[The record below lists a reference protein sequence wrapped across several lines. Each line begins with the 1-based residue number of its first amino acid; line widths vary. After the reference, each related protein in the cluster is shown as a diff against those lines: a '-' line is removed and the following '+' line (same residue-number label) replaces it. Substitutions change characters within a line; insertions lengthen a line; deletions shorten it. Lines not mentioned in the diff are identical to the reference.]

1 MTAVTCIV
9 EQLAEAVA
17 VDDDRTFLPHG
28 GLTKAALARCDG
40 TTQRIDMTAHH
51 GILTYDPSEFLIT
64 ARAGTRIAELQ
75 AALAEHG
82 QYLPCDPLFGKAG
95 ATLGGTLASGI
106 SGSSRLLYGG
116 LRDFV
121 MEVELIDGTG
131 SLVRGG
137 GKVVKNAAGFDLPK
151 LLVGSYG
158 RLGIITEA
166 TFKVFPQPPAFATLK
181 VACKNLAIALERS
194 QTLLAKPLPI
204 AALDLR
210 TTAVTVE
217 PSHWELLARCG
228 APAASLPAVLERM
241 QKLLGCTGDCLTH
254 QADAMLWQE
263 QAEFAEHPVGENES
277 LLRVAMHPALMTE
290 FDRQL
295 RTLPVAATA
304 VYTGGASVAWV
315 RYQCGALTEID
326 RLLSS
331 LKLSGIAVLDCEEQ
345 PATQIGLGQPN
356 WRISANR
363 IQKALDPRQ
372 RFLPY

>member
-1 MTAVTCIV
+1 MTVLSCIV

-17 VDDDRTFLPHG
+17 ADDDRTFLPHG
-28 GLTKAALARCDG
+28 GLTKAALARCAG
-40 TTQRIDMTAHH
+40 NTQCIDMTAHH
-51 GILTYDPSEFLIT
+51 GILTYDPSEFLVT
-64 ARAGTRIAELQ
+64 ARAGTRITELQ

-82 QYLPCDPLFGKAG
+82 QYLPCDPLFGGAG
-95 ATLGGTLASGI
+95 STLGGTLASGI

-210 TTAVTVE
+210 NDELATATGDW
-217 PSHWELLARCG
+217 HLLVRCG

-241 QKLLGCTGDCLTH
+241 QKLLVCSGECFNQ
-254 QADAMLWQE
+254 QADDTLWKE
-263 QAEFAEHPVGENES
+263 QAEFIEDPVGTNES
-277 LLRVAMHPALMTE
+277 LLRVAMHPALLAA

-295 RTLPVAATA
+295 RTMSVAATA
-304 VYTGGASVAWV
+304 IYSGGASVAWV
-315 RYQCGALTEID
+315 RYQSVDLTEFD
-326 RLLSS
+326 ELLAN
-331 LKLSGIAVLDCEEQ
+331 LKLAGIAVRHGQDQ
-345 PATQIGLGQPN
+345 PGTRIGLGHTG
-356 WRISANR
+356 WRGSANR
-363 IQKALDPRQ
+363 IQKAIDQRQ